1 MGAILEYLQN
11 YSNMHEKSLSG
22 SCEPS
27 AEYASDFVLQQRQQQ
42 PICWIRR
49 AAVRISSNMFSLRN
63 LLCHDAALLF
73 H

>member
-1 MGAILEYLQN
+1 MSAILEYLQN

-27 AEYASDFVLQQRQQQ
+27 AEYASDFILQQQ